1 MMKRRIFPWMGL
13 VVLFSSFIFCQE
25 ALAKGT
31 YTVKNGDSLAK
42 ISRTLHVSLA
52 DLKAANGLKGSALKP
67 GQTLIVP
74 GNGKAR
80 LARTASSKPNK
91 NAETA
96 SRNAKPSRTYVVKRG
111 DSLQKIAAKTGVPV
125 SEIKRLNPRLAKRIK
140 AGQKLA
146 LAAAPS
152 REQYGPRRGKIA
164 QGDDFLDEDTL
175 EDDDEATGPVRDED
189 WAAVEKDKQASSELL
204 GKWNSP
210 GERELLVKV
219 AKGFMGA
226 PYRLGGNTVRGLD
239 CSAFVKKIYSFFD
252 VALPRTA
259 HEQSRVGM
267 HVSRRDLVEGDLV
280 FFHTRRYIGHVGIYI
295 GNNEFVHAASGR
307 SRMVRISNLDEP
319 YYSNH
324 FVKAVRL
331 KGTDDGV

>member
-1 MMKRRIFPWMGL
+1 MMKRRIFLWMGL

-25 ALAKGT
+25 VLAKGT
-31 YTVKNGDSLAK
+31 YTVKRGDSLAR
-42 ISRTLHVSLA
+42 ISTTLHVSVT

-67 GQTLIVP
+67 GQVLVVP
-74 GNGKAR
+74 GTQKAGP
-80 LARTASSKPNK
+80 ARAGRSKSQK
-91 NAETA
+91 KDIAAA
-96 SRNAKPSRTYVVKRG
+96 SRNKTSTRTYVVKRG
-111 DSLQKIAAKTGVPV
+111 DSLQKIAAKTGVSV
-125 SEIKRLNPRLAKRIK
+125 AELKRLNHLRAQRVKT
-140 AGQKLA
+140 GQKLA
-146 LAAAPS
+146 LAPEPT
-152 REQYGPRRGKIA
+152 REEYGPRRGKVP
-164 QGDDFLDEDTL
+164 QSDDFLDEDPL
-175 EDDDEATGPVRDED
+175 DEDEAAGPVREED

-204 GKWNSP
+204 GKWNNP

-252 VALPRTA
+252 VSLPRTA
-259 HEQSRVGM
+259 HEQARVGM
-267 HVSRRDLVEGDLV
+267 YVSRRDLVEGDLV

-307 SRMVRISNLDEP
+307 SRMVRISSLDEP
-319 YYSNH
+319 YYSKH

-331 KGTDDGV
+331 KGVDDGV